1 MPEIRPAGRA
11 FHPSG
16 PWADLATE
24 ETDEALWR
32 RYRRGDAEAFERL
45 MGRHRG
51 PVYTMLV
58 RLTGDRA
65 RAEDL
70 LQETWMRVLG
80 AAARWEER
88 ARFRTWLYTVA
99 RNLAADEA
107 RRARHRR
114 TDPLDADPPGGDGR
128 PAADR
133 LADPA
138 PGPDRAAESAR
149 LRPVLEAA
157 LAALPDEQRE
167 VFVLREYAG
176 VPFAEIAEIT
186 GAPEPTVKSRM
197 RYALEALRR
206 TLADRG
212 VVPSTGT
219 AAAAPGGTGT
229 GGTGP

>member
-1 MPEIRPAGRA
+1 MRQIFPAGGA
-11 FHPSG
+11 FLPSG
-16 PWADLATE
+16 PVADVASDD
-24 ETDEALWR
+24 TDEVLWR
-32 RYRRGDAEAFERL
+32 RYRGGDAVAFERL
-45 MGRHRG
+45 LARHRG

-58 RLTGDRA
+58 RFTGDRA

-80 AAARWEER
+80 AAPRWEER

-114 TDPLDADPPGGDGR
+114 VEPLDGAGGEG
-128 PAADR
+128 PAPADR

-138 PGPDRAAESAR
+138 PGPDHAAESAR
-149 LRPVLEAA
+149 LRPVLEAV

-197 RYALEALRR
+197 RYALAALRR
-206 TLADRG
+206 GLAARG
-212 VVPSTGT
+212 VRAPDG
-219 AAAAPGGTGT
+219 AAPQPAGVAGSGED
-229 GGTGP
+229 GR